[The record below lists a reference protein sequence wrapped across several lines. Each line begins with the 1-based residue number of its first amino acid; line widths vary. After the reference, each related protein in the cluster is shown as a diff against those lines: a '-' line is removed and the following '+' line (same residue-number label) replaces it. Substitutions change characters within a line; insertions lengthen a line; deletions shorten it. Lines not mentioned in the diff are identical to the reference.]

1 MRRFIVNAVS
11 DVIAEQPCLQG
22 GPEDDALLVAERAAS
37 RPASCSSSRAPPAQ
51 SPLRVKNPDSEMKRH
66 ERKFH

>member
-22 GPEDDALLVAERAAS
+22 GPEDDALLEWRRGQQAVPQAAQAVG
-37 RPASCSSSRAPPAQ
+37 RP
-51 SPLRVKNPDSEMKRH
+51 PLKAHYV
-66 ERKFH
+66 